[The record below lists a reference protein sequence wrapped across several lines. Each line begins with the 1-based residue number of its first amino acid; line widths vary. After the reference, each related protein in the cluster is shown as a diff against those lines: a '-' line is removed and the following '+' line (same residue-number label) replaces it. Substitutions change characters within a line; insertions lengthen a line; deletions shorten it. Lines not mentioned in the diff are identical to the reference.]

1 MKALGG
7 LAICWKTFTCTNG
20 FTPELALIPQPNLKA
35 SGCPYELLLE
45 KLLMLWPICTHG
57 FGRYAKIVAPTTIRS
72 PELFNGRINAR
83 VSVELAAALRSVYP

>member
-7 LAICWKTFTCTNG
+7 LAICWQTFTCTNG
-20 FTPELALIPQPNLKA
+20 FTPELALIPLPSLKV
-35 SGCPYELLLE
+35 SSCPYELLLE

-57 FGRYAKIVAPTTIRS
+57 FGRYAKIMAPTTNGS
-72 PELFNGRINAR
+72 AELFNGWINAR